1 MPILTKSTEV
11 FFVDPSDDTVV
22 KITYLTS
29 FNPGAAPSDQI
40 DITTLDTT
48 STRQYLKG
56 LRTPGQA
63 SGTILATMS
72 EASHET
78 LFNLGEDGQD
88 STTHFCVAFSDGVA
102 PPTVDTNGDFVF
114 PTTRTFIAFDAYVSD
129 FPLDFQIND
138 VVKTNLTLQRTGGTT
153 LHKKTP

>member
-1 MPILTKSTEV
+1 MPILTKGTEV
-11 FFVDPSDDTVV
+11 FFVNPATEALV

-40 DITTLDTT
+40 DITTLDTE

-72 EASHET
+72 EASHKL
-78 LFNLGEDGQD
+78 LFDLGESGSD
-88 STTHFCVAFSDGVA
+88 STTQFCIGFSDGTA
-102 PPTVDTNGDFVF
+102 DPTVDSNGTFNF
-114 PTTRTFIAFDAYVSD
+114 PTTRTFVSFNAYVSD

-138 VVKTNLTLQRTGGTT
+138 VIKTNLTLQRTGGTT
-153 LHKKTP
+153 LSRKA